1 MNRHLLLLT
10 ICQGLFL
17 TNNVAFMAMN
27 GLVGLALAP
36 QAWMATLPVMAY
48 VVGGALSTGWVAR
61 TQRRFCSRVPTVTRT

>member
-27 GLVGLALAP
+27 GLVGLALLI
-36 QAWMATLPVMAY
+36 AWVIEL
-48 VVGGALSTGWVAR
+48 
-61 TQRRFCSRVPTVTRT
+61 RRR